1 MSPAVNPIKS
11 CLVEIT
17 PGRHQGQRVMR
28 LSGPLVEETI
38 FDFQNQMRVESAPAV
53 VIDMSDVPYMDSA
66 GLGSLVLAAVHFN
79 KSGRRLALA
88 GMNERA
94 VTLFQ
99 MSHLDRFFTTYPN
112 RTAAEEALK

>member
-1 MSPAVNPIKS
+1 MHPADAAGKS

-17 PGRHQGQRVMR
+17 PGRHEGQQIMR
-28 LSGPLVEETI
+28 LRGPLVQETL
-38 FDFQNQMRVESAPAV
+38 FDFQTLVRTEPAPAM
-53 VIDMSDVPYMDSA
+53 VIDMSEVPYIDSA
-66 GLGSLVLAAVHFN
+66 GLGSLVLAAIHFN

-88 GMNERA
+88 GMSERA

>member
-1 MSPAVNPIKS
+1 MQPGNAPIKS

-17 PGRHQGQRVMR
+17 PGKHEGQRVMR
-28 LSGPLVEETI
+28 LSGPLVQETI
-38 FDFQNQMRVESAPAV
+38 FDFQNQIRSEASPAV
-53 VIDMSDVPYMDSA
+53 VIDLSEVPYIDSA

-88 GMNERA
+88 GMSQRA

-112 RTAAEEALK
+112 RSAAEDALK